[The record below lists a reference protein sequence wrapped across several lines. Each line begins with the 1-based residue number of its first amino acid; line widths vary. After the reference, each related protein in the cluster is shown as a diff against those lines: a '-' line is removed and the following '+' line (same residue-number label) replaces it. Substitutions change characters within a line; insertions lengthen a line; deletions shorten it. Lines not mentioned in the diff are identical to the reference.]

1 MALGTQVASIDGAV
15 YRGAMDISKGIRQV
29 LDGEPRVWFAF
40 LFGSRGRGS
49 ARPGSDWDVAVYL
62 DDSLDDRQRLDVRR
76 ALSAQLTGPDGPRVD
91 LVVLNDAPP
100 LLAHRA
106 LKGRE
111 LVNRNRRAYVSFF
124 IRVMGEVEDERH
136 FYAVHERARRHRL
149 AEGRFGRP

>member
-1 MALGTQVASIDGAV
+1 
-15 YRGAMDISKGIRQV
+15 MDISKAIRQV
-29 LDGEPRVWFAF
+29 LGDEPAVWFAF

-49 ARPGSDWDVAVYL
+49 ARSGSDWDVAVYL
-62 DDSLDDRQRLDVRR
+62 DDSQDDRQRLDIRR
-76 ALSAQLTGPDGPRVD
+76 GLSARLTGPDGPRVD

-100 LLAHRA
+100 LLAHGA

-111 LVNRNRRAYVSFF
+111 LVNKHRDAYVRFF

-136 FYAVHERARRHRL
+136 FYRVHERARRDRL

>member
-1 MALGTQVASIDGAV
+1 MNVSE
-15 YRGAMDISKGIRQV
+15 GIRQV
-29 LDGEPRVWFAF
+29 LDDEPTVWFAF

-49 ARPGSDWDVAVYL
+49 ARPGSDWDVGVYL
-62 DDSLDDRQRLDVRR
+62 DDSLNHRQRLDIRR
-76 ALSAQLTGPDGPRVD
+76 VLSAQLTGPDGPRVD

-111 LVNRNRRAYVSFF
+111 LVNRNRYAYVRFF
-124 IRVMGEVEDERH
+124 TRVMGEVEDERH
-136 FYAVHERARRHRL
+136 FYRVHQRARRDRL

>member
-1 MALGTQVASIDGAV
+1 MDVATEIH
-15 YRGAMDISKGIRQV
+15 QV
-29 LDGEPRVWFAF
+29 LDDEPTVWFAF

-62 DDSLDDRQRLDVRR
+62 DDSLDDRQRLDIRR
-76 ALSAQLTGPDGPRVD
+76 GLSARLTGPDGPRVD

-106 LKGRE
+106 LKGRG
-111 LVNRNRRAYVSFF
+111 LVNRNRGAYVRFF
-124 IRVMGEVEDERH
+124 TRVMGEVEDERH
-136 FYAVHERARRHRL
+136 FYEVHERARRDRL

>member
-1 MALGTQVASIDGAV
+1 MDVSKRIRRALGD
-15 YRGAMDISKGIRQV
+15 
-29 LDGEPRVWFAF
+29 EPTVWFGF

-62 DDSLDDRQRLDVRR
+62 DDSLAARQRLDIRR
-76 ALSAQLTGPDGPRVD
+76 GLSAQLTGPDGPRVD

-111 LVNRNRRAYVSFF
+111 LVNRNRNVYVRFF
-124 IRVMGEVEDERH
+124 SRVMGEVEDERH
-136 FYAVHERARRHRL
+136 FHGVHERARRERL

>member
-1 MALGTQVASIDGAV
+1 
-15 YRGAMDISKGIRQV
+15 MDVSKGIRQV
-29 LDGEPRVWFAF
+29 LDDEPTVWFAF

-49 ARPGSDWDVAVYL
+49 ARRGSDWDVAVYL
-62 DDSLDDRQRLDVRR
+62 DDSLDDRQRLDIRR
-76 ALSAQLTGPDGPRVD
+76 GLSARLTGPDGPRVD

-111 LVNRNRRAYVSFF
+111 LVNRNRDVYVRFF
-124 IRVMGEVEDERH
+124 TRVMGEVEDERH
-136 FYAVHERARRHRL
+136 FYGVHERARRDRL

>member
-1 MALGTQVASIDGAV
+1 MDVSKRIRRVLG
-15 YRGAMDISKGIRQV
+15 
-29 LDGEPRVWFAF
+29 GEPRVWFAF

-62 DDSLDDRQRLDVRR
+62 DDSLGARQRLDIRR
-76 ALSAQLTGPDGPRVD
+76 GLSAQLTGPDGPRVD

-111 LVNRNRRAYVSFF
+111 LVNRNRIGYVRFF
-124 IRVMGEVEDERH
+124 ARVMGEVEDERH
-136 FYAVHERARRHRL
+136 FHRVHEQARRERL